1 MTELNMKEVVG
12 ETFEDLTIAE
22 MTLVQGSGDVTPEST
37 TVCAAFASFAGSIQ
51 LVKTL
56 KSKC

>member
-22 MTLVQGSGDVTPEST
+22 MTQVQGSGDVLPEST
-37 TVCAAFASFAGSIQ
+37 PVCGAFATLMSGIS

-56 KSKC
+56 KGKC